1 MVAGFGNLLGPVTH
15 LQGMRIG
22 IVDIYPMGN
31 KTAVP
36 NLDFTRTPN
45 NGIFTEKT
53 MLANLDSPVRTKKI
67 HSSE

>member
-1 MVAGFGNLLGPVTH
+1 MVASFGNLLGSVTH

-22 IVDIYPMGN
+22 VVDIYPMGD

-36 NLDFTRTPN
+36 NLDFTCTPN

-53 MLANLDSPVRTKKI
+53 MLPNLDSSVRTKKI
-67 HSSE
+67 HAPE

>member
-1 MVAGFGNLLGPVTH
+1 MVAVFGNLLGSVAH

-36 NLDFTRTPN
+36 NLNFTRTPN

-53 MLANLDSPVRTKKI
+53 VLPNLDSSVRTKKI
-67 HSSE
+67 HASE